1 MPTAD
6 QIKVQILVNVD
17 QYSKSMAKVAG
28 DTTRYLAMVQQVVT
42 DTEVTVTRSWDHQA
56 AASEQGSRR
65 RAKAAQDGAAAE
77 QTAAA
82 QSAMATERIGRDTER
97 LTVRVQSA
105 TRQRAML
112 AREAAASGREMAGGI
127 GGAFKS
133 LLSVFGPIGKVVEFV
148 ADSVQIA
155 DFVMSRFIGSTEEAN
170 QALELYRQTLEDY
183 LGTARQA
190 TLGSQDLA
198 ASFGKMSEA
207 AQAVA
212 ANELKAQIEAQ
223 SKGIDAA
230 AKEAVEKLRA
240 AGVRYQ
246 EEINIPY
253 GEFPQTIPESFSIKL
268 GVEIPTDLQARLE
281 AALKPLMQ
289 GSRDTTYLKTL
300 YDQLQTLGNQADGP
314 AKTAILNLVNQVAG
328 LSAGT
333 QASISQIDLFMARLR
348 LLFGTA
354 TDADRALINAAAAT
368 DQLGNSAA
376 GAQSKVAGLTDEVR
390 RYYQELG
397 RANGAAVMAGLDADR
412 MLERARRELDEL
424 RTYGNTDRLSRDEQV
439 QALVSTFVAKRQTEG
454 YSEAE
459 AREQG
464 NAAETLFRQ
473 VLAERDVKRSPASGG
488 GGARSAAPAAP
499 ASAPGEEAL
508 ASLQREIDLN
518 RALAAVYHLGKEAL
532 AKKRAEQEA
541 INAARQAGLAAGS
554 KEYEAYFEDYRL
566 KALDAEQSKTRLAN
580 LERGSELN
588 KSLMSEQ
595 EKLNLLKADYNTL
608 LQEGAITQVAH
619 DRLVATAEDQAYGY
633 SEGIKAIGEAIQGGI
648 QGATSFSD
656 ALLKIGNSLAQ
667 LLLQAA
673 LFGNGPLGKLF
684 GSLTGLPGGLLGL
697 AFGGGGGGLV
707 QPPGSPI
714 AVPIPGLPPGRA
726 SGGQALPGNIYEV
739 GETGRE
745 WFAPSVPGQVIP
757 NHVIKAAA
765 GGGGGSSQPI
775 TFNISMAGANGDRT
789 IAEIAAAAVKK
800 GLTSV
805 PEINRQHRIR
815 FA

>member
-42 DTEVTVTRSWDHQA
+42 DTEVTVTRSWDRQA

-77 QTAAA
+77 KTAAE
-82 QSAMATERIGRDTER
+82 QIGRDTEG
-97 LTVRVQSA
+97 LTVRVRNA
-105 TRQRAML
+105 TRQRTLL
-112 AREAAASGREMAGGI
+112 AQEAAASGRSMAGGL
-127 GGAFKS
+127 GGVAGS
-133 LLSVFGPIGKVVEFV
+133 VLSFLGPIGKGVEFL
-148 ADSVQIA
+148 ADAFQIA
-155 DFVMSRFIGSTEEAN
+155 DFVMNRFIGSTEEAN
-170 QALELYRQTLEDY
+170 QALELYRQTLDDY
-183 LGTARQA
+183 LDTAQQA
-190 TLGSQDLA
+190 NLGSQDLA
-198 ASFGKMSEA
+198 ASFGKMSDA
-207 AQAVA
+207 ARAVA

-223 SKGIDAA
+223 NKAIDAA
-230 AKEAVEKLRA
+230 ASEAVEKLRA
-240 AGVRYQ
+240 AGINYQ
-246 EEINIPY
+246 EEFTQLY
-253 GEFPQTIPESFSIKL
+253 GEFPPMVPESFSIKL
-268 GVEIPTDLQARLE
+268 GVEIPNDLQAKLE
-281 AALKPLMQ
+281 EVLKPLMQ
-289 GSRDTTYLKTL
+289 GSRDRTYLKSL
-300 YDQLQTLGNQADGP
+300 YDDLQTLGSQADGP
-314 AKTAILNLVNQVAG
+314 AKTAILNLANQIAG

-333 QASISQIDLFMARLR
+333 QASVGQIDLFMARLR
-348 LLFGTA
+348 VLFGTA

-368 DQLGNSAA
+368 DRFGNSAA
-376 GAQSKVAGLTDEVR
+376 GALSKVAGLTDEVR
-390 RYYQELG
+390 QYYQELG

-412 MLERARRELDEL
+412 MLERARRELEEL
-424 RTYGNTDRLSRDEQV
+424 RKYGNTDRLNRDDQV
-439 QALVSTFVAKRQTEG
+439 QAMVSEFVAKRQKEG

-473 VLAERDVKRSPASGG
+473 VLAEKDVKRSPTSGG
-488 GGARSAAPAAP
+488 GGARSSAPAAP
-499 ASAPGEEAL
+499 ASAAGEEAL

-518 RALAAVYHLGKEAL
+518 RALIAVYHLGKEAM
-532 AKKRAEQEA
+532 AKVRAEQEA
-541 INAARQAGLAAGS
+541 INAAGQAGLPIKS
-554 KEYEAYFEDYRL
+554 EEYKTYVEDYQQ

-580 LERGSELN
+580 LERGSELT
-588 KSLMSEQ
+588 KSLASEQ

-608 LQEGAITQVAH
+608 LQEGAITQVTH
-619 DRLVATAEDQAYGY
+619 DQLLAAAKDQTYGY

-697 AFGGGGGGLV
+697 AFGGGGGGGYDGGTGLG
-707 QPPGSPI
+707 PIGPGGI
-714 AVPIPGLPPGRA
+714 AGHAAMGGQVLPGR
-726 SGGQALPGNIYEV
+726 LYEV

-745 WFAPSVPGQVIP
+745 WFAPTVPGQVIP
-757 NHVIKAAA
+757 NHVIKGAA

-800 GLTSV
+800 GLTTV